1 MAGLVLKSLP
11 DIAPYLKMREMQ
23 MDIVGYLFLGVIAVV
38 VVIGL
43 VFVVAAL
50 PDVARYSRM
59 RRM

>member
-1 MAGLVLKSLP
+1 M
-11 DIAPYLKMREMQ
+11 DIAEN
-23 MDIVGYLFLGVIAVV
+23 VFLGVIAVV
-38 VVIGL
+38 VVIDL

>member
-1 MAGLVLKSLP
+1 
-11 DIAPYLKMREMQ
+11 
-23 MDIVGYLFLGVIAVV
+23 MDIVGYAFLGVIAVV

-50 PDVARYSRM
+50 PDVGRYFRM

>member
-1 MAGLVLKSLP
+1 
-11 DIAPYLKMREMQ
+11 
-23 MDIVGYLFLGVIAVV
+23 VIAVV

-50 PDVARYSRM
+50 PDVSRYFRM